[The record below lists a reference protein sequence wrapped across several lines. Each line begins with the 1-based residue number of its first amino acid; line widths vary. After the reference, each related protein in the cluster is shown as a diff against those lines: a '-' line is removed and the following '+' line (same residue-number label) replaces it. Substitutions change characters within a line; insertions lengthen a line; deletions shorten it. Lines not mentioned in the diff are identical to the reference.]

1 MIDKDA
7 PLPFHSQD
15 LTKRR
20 LGQYTISFQAK
31 ANAATEKALR
41 MPARTYLEAHRR
53 QVPLDQAYCYQ
64 RRYATLGMECI
75 PKHGYYNSKLGPQ
88 RAALKSG
95 CLGALAWLEKIVDAM
110 DGIETFGVWE
120 NAEDGL
126 NAIENGDPDV
136 ILMDISLPG
145 MSGIEATIQVKDS
158 HPDIDVIMLTVHDD
172 DKKIFDALQAGASGY
187 LLKNASPDDLCR
199 AIFEVR
205 AGGAPMSAEIARLV
219 VEAFH
224 RPASSEASQAF
235 NLSKRETE
243 IVQLVARGLANK
255 EIAAELSIS
264 VETVRVHLKH
274 IYEKL
279 HVRSRTE
286 AAMKYRDSLE
296 RAPWNK

>member
-1 MIDKDA
+1 MPTVNREPIKVAVIEDTPALGKLVQKIID
-7 PLPFHSQD
+7 S
-15 LTKRR
+15 R
-20 LGQYTISFQAK
+20 
-31 ANAATEKALR
+31 
-41 MPARTYLEAHRR
+41 
-53 QVPLDQAYCYQ
+53 
-64 RRYATLGMECI
+64 
-75 PKHGYYNSKLGPQ
+75 
-88 RAALKSG
+88 
-95 CLGALAWLEKIVDAM
+95 
-110 DGIETFGVWE
+110 DGIQTFGVWE

-126 NAIENGDPDV
+126 KAIENGGPDV
-136 ILMDISLPG
+136 VLMDISLPG
-145 MSGIEATIQVKDS
+145 MSGIEATVCVKEK
-158 HPDIDVIMLTVHDD
+158 HPEMDVIMLTVHDD
-172 DKKIFDALQAGASGY
+172 NHRIFDALQAGASGY

-224 RPASSEASQAF
+224 PPAGNETTKVF

-243 IVQLVARGLANK
+243 IVQLVAKGLANK
-255 EIAAELSIS
+255 EIAADLSIS

-296 RAPWNK
+296 RAPWSK